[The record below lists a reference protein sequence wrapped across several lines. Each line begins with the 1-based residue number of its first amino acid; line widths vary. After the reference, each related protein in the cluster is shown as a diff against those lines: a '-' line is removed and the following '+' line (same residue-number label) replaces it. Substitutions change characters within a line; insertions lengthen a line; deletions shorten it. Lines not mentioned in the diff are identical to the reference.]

1 VPATANGHSSA
12 NSFARIH
19 RSNLV
24 AQGIVPLVLADE
36 DDCDRVELGQPWSI
50 PVDLDNDVWEA
61 ETPFGHVT
69 LEPRLT
75 LRERDVLRAGGL
87 LAYAGAPRLS
97 ATATSR

>member
-1 VPATANGHSSA
+1 VRAVVAK
-12 NSFARIH
+12 SFARIH

-24 AQGIVPLVLADE
+24 AQGIVPLVLAE
-36 DDCDRVELGQPWSI
+36 
-50 PVDLDNDVWEA
+50 DVWEA

-87 LAYAGAPRLS
+87 LAYAGAP
-97 ATATSR
+97 A